1 VAAIAAL
8 VLLFVVIDLAA
19 PRRLGRPM
27 AGVYCVDAALT
38 LSLSLDRDRE
48 RELEKSCGLAVLL

>member
-1 VAAIAAL
+1 
-8 VLLFVVIDLAA
+8 
-19 PRRLGRPM
+19 M

-38 LSLSLDRDRE
+38 LSLSLDKYRE

>member
-19 PRRLGRPM
+19 PHRLGRPM

-38 LSLSLDRDRE
+38 LSLDRDRE
-48 RELEKSCGLAVLL
+48 RDLEKSCGLAVLL

>member
-8 VLLFVVIDLAA
+8 VLLFVVIDFAA

-38 LSLSLDRDRE
+38 LAFSLDRDRE
-48 RELEKSCGLAVLL
+48 RDLEKSCGLAVLL

>member
-1 VAAIAAL
+1 
-8 VLLFVVIDLAA
+8 
-19 PRRLGRPM
+19 M

-48 RELEKSCGLAVLL
+48 RDLEKSCGLAVLL

>member
-1 VAAIAAL
+1 
-8 VLLFVVIDLAA
+8 
-19 PRRLGRPM
+19 M

-38 LSLSLDRDRE
+38 LSLDRDRDRE

>member
-1 VAAIAAL
+1 
-8 VLLFVVIDLAA
+8 
-19 PRRLGRPM
+19 M